1 MDLERR
7 ALEAVHVADETA
19 KRAEASAAALG
30 GLPVRP
36 VAPTIDRELLIGIHA
51 RAERLA
57 SGLEAARTAA
67 ARFDAPLRA
76 RVDAGALRAGEL
88 GDELRRLGAAEVG
101 LRQEL
106 EEATERV
113 TAAEV
118 ELARLDAETREATR
132 RLEAAGGRAC
142 RRR

>member
-1 MDLERR
+1 MP
-7 ALEAVHVADETA
+7 AQNVSQAGS
-19 KRAEASAAALG
+19 K
-30 GLPVRP
+30 
-36 VAPTIDRELLIGIHA
+36 
-51 RAERLA
+51 
-57 SGLEAARTAA
+57 
-67 ARFDAPLRA
+67 PLRRPPRASTRRCA

-132 RLEAAGGRAC
+132 RLRRRGRAC